1 MVASLEDIKKY
12 NIVFVLYPS
21 GGSGEFLASALSTTV
36 DNMAQPKFDWEAG
49 NRMKFND
56 CLGRSLNAS
65 PDEPPEQLVVDR
77 FNIHLMNTDT
87 SDNRMSIA
95 LAHVHHL
102 GVRYTLEHFSHAPII
117 EVTTNDRVSQKFR
130 GLASWKKIGVKIYN
144 AFMHKDCQQDYPRHL
159 KVNWSDLFLT
169 NTAHEYQRILD
180 FLNATGN
187 TEAFVDAVQEYCQ
200 RNEDLITQAH
210 ES

>member
-1 MVASLEDIKKY
+1 MVTSLDDIKKH

-21 GGSGEFLASALSTTV
+21 GGSGEFLASSLSTTV
-36 DNMAQPKFDWEAG
+36 DNMAQPKFNWEAG
-49 NRMKFND
+49 NRVKFAD
-56 CLGRSLNAS
+56 CLGRSLNAAAG
-65 PDEPPEQLVVDR
+65 ELPEQLVVDR
-77 FNIHLMNTDT
+77 FNLYLMDTDT

-95 LAHVHHL
+95 LAHVHEL

-117 EVTTNDRVSQKFR
+117 EITTNDYVSQKFR
-130 GLASWKKIGVKIYN
+130 DLSSWKKIGIKIYN
-144 AFMHKDCQQDYPRHL
+144 SFIHKDCKQDYPKHL

-180 FLNATGN
+180 FLNATGD
-187 TEAFVDAVQEYCQ
+187 TEAFVGAVKEYCQ
-200 RNEDLITQAH
+200 RNQDLISQAH